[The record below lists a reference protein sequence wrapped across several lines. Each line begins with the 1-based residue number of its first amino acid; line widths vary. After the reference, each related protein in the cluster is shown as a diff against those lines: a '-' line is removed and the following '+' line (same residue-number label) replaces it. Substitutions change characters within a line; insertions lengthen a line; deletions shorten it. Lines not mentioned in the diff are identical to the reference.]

1 MTEPDTI
8 FRPEALQL
16 HARGRED
23 ADGVVRLGPRWL
35 RRLYV
40 LSLVLVLAGLAAV
53 WLIPIEETA
62 TGRAVV
68 DTRTGSVV
76 ALLPAGTAPELSGS
90 AGLRVGLPGQ
100 PGRMVPVEVRSAA
113 PADDETL
120 REAGLDPL
128 PQGGLLLSGRIRDAA
143 PERPG
148 GQPTRIEVPAT
159 VVLRSERL
167 ADVLGRQV
175 GQMLGSSEAGP

>member
-1 MTEPDTI
+1 
-8 FRPEALQL
+8 
-16 HARGRED
+16 
-23 ADGVVRLGPRWL
+23 
-35 RRLYV
+35 
-40 LSLVLVLAGLAAV
+40 
-53 WLIPIEETA
+53 
-62 TGRAVV
+62 V

-113 PADDETL
+113 PADDETI
-120 REAGLDPL
+120 RAAGLDPL
-128 PQGGLLLSGRIRDAA
+128 SQGGLLLSGRIRDAA

-148 GQPTRIEVPAT
+148 GQPARIEVPAT

-175 GQMLGSSEAGP
+175 GQMLASSEAGP